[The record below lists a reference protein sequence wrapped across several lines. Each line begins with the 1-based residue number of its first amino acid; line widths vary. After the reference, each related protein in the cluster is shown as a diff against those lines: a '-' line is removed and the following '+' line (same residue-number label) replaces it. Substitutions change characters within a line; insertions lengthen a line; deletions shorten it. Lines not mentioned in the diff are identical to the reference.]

1 MRLQDEQPN
10 QKRPSRTPCCV
21 YPDPAL
27 GRGYWVN
34 IGPHTITW
42 KGEELPRRLSRLAYF
57 DASHL
62 PSMMHSSPGDV
73 IRLHSS
79 TYSEFDLYQV
89 EEVYPGNR

>member
-1 MRLQDEQPN
+1 M
-10 QKRPSRTPCCV
+10 